1 MVTGLKPGD
10 GSSQE
15 GRREGTTAWHG
26 YIRVRTHCDIY
37 YLVLTYKRKYTEG
50 NVRDVNVT

>member
-15 GRREGTTAWHG
+15 GRRENTTAWHG
-26 YIRVRTHCDIY
+26 YIRVRAHCDIY

-50 NVRDVNVT
+50 NER